1 MKHRLAALLLALTLP
16 LAATPA
22 AAKPAAAPLC
32 LSLEDRAEIADLM
45 ARYALYAD
53 AGNGAAFAA
62 TFTAEGQLIVRGQP
76 VRGQSALAAM
86 IDRKTDRTLH
96 LPSAPALLKVAGD
109 TVRARSQLVY
119 MKDNAGAA
127 TGSTPYV
134 GFAVYED
141 TIVHTPQGWKF
152 AERRA
157 AETQPIA
164 PELLP
169 AAASP
174 ICRGRP

>member
-1 MKHRLAALLLALTLP
+1 MKHRLTALLLALTVP
-16 LAATPA
+16 FTAAPA
-22 AAKPAAAPLC
+22 AAKPDAAPLC
-32 LSLEDRAEIADLM
+32 LSLEDRAEITDLM

-53 AGNGAAFAA
+53 AGNGTAFAS

-96 LPSAPALLKVAGD
+96 LPSAPALVKVAGD

-119 MKDNAGAA
+119 MKDTAGTA
-127 TGSTPYV
+127 TGAPYV

-141 TIVHTPQGWKF
+141 TIIRTPQGWKF
-152 AERRA
+152 TERRA

>member
-1 MKHRLAALLLALTLP
+1 MKYAVLAALLALGTQAP
-16 LAATPA
+16 SLAAA
-22 AAKPAAAPLC
+22 QSAPTQC
-32 LSLEDRAEIADLM
+32 LSLEDRAEITDLM

-53 AGNGAAFAA
+53 AGNGAAFAS

-96 LPSAPALLKVAGD
+96 LPSAPALVKVAGD

-119 MKDNAGAA
+119 MKDTAGTA
-127 TGSTPYV
+127 TGAPYV

-141 TIVHTPQGWKF
+141 TIIRTPLGWKF
-152 AERRA
+152 VERRA

-174 ICRGRP
+174 VCRGRP

>member
-1 MKHRLAALLLALTLP
+1 MKHRLAALLLALTVP
-16 LAATPA
+16 LAAAPA
-22 AAKPAAAPLC
+22 AAKPDAAPLC
-32 LSLEDRAEIADLM
+32 LSLEDRAEITDLM
-45 ARYALYAD
+45 ARSALYAD
-53 AGNGAAFAA
+53 AGNGTAFAS

-96 LPSAPALLKVAGD
+96 LPSAPALVKVAGD

-119 MKDNAGAA
+119 MKDTAGAA
-127 TGSTPYV
+127 GTPYV

-141 TIVHTPQGWKF
+141 TIIRTPQGWKF
-152 AERRA
+152 TERRA